1 VPPKPLAETASLGVA
16 SGIGGSISDET
27 ADSRFQLAQ
36 PTPAFSGIGGSISDE
51 TAAETPSTF
60 DKSQLPQSTA
70 VKPEKLQSNRIRTC
84 KLTFKG
90 YSRSTTPS
98 RPLVQLLRMSQTVTL
113 AAQAAETLNQL
124 FKSRVQL
131 RPNPCLRLGSKG
143 TDQCRRL

>member
-27 ADSRFQLAQ
+27 ASRFQLAQ

-70 VKPEKLQSNRIRTC
+70 VKPEKLQSNPYQNLQTDIQRLQQKYYAQQTV
-84 KLTFKG
+84 
-90 YSRSTTPS
+90 SSVVP
-98 RPLVQLLRMSQTVTL
+98 RMSQTVTFSC
-113 AAQAAETLNQL
+113 A
-124 FKSRVQL
+124 S
-131 RPNPCLRLGSKG
+131 
-143 TDQCRRL
+143 